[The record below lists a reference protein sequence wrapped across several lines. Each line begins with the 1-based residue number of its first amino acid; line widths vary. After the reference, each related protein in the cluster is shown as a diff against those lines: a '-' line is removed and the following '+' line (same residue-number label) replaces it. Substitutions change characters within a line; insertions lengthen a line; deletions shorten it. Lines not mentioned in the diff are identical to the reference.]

1 MKPRRGSLLYNRT
14 TTKYAAND
22 LAEDLTNNLAEIQAD
37 TEDTLDAIRDAD
49 YDGSEWEAL
58 RNAIAEARTIL
69 GEMER
74 TLDLKQ
80 IEADNA
86 EREDAREEY
95 ESFWD

>member
-1 MKPRRGSLLYNRT
+1 MNRT

-49 YDGSEWEAL
+49 FDGSEWETL
-58 RNAIAEARTIL
+58 RSAIEEAKKL
-69 GEMER
+69 LEEMEQ

-80 IEADNA
+80 VEADNA
-86 EREDAREEY
+86 EREDAKEEY
-95 ESFWD
+95 ESIWG

>member
-1 MKPRRGSLLYNRT
+1 MNRT

-22 LAEDLTNNLAEIQAD
+22 LAEDLMNNLAEIQAD

-49 YDGSEWEAL
+49 FDGSEWETL
-58 RNAIAEARTIL
+58 RNAIAEAKTIL
-69 GEMER
+69 EEMER

-95 ESFWD
+95 ESFWE